1 MNPEEIV
8 DLMMSEDAFSQWL
21 GIEVLEISKGSS
33 VLKMTVRKEMAN
45 GFGVAHGGITYSI
58 ADSAL
63 AFACNSHGVKSMSI
77 ETSISHTKPVKVGD
91 TLIAKAIEK
100 TKGNKIAVYDI
111 PIENQNGELVALFKG
126 TVYRSGKE
134 WESK

>member
-1 MNPEEIV
+1 MSPEEIV
-8 DLMMSEDAFSQWL
+8 DKMMSEDAFSQWL
-21 GIEVLEISKGSS
+21 GVEVLEKPKGSS
-33 VLKMTVRKEMAN
+33 VLKMTVRKEMTN

-63 AFACNSHGVKSMSI
+63 AFASNSHGVKSMSI
-77 ETSISHTKPVKVGD
+77 ETSISHTKPVMVGD
-91 TLIAKAIEK
+91 VLFARASEK

-111 PIENQNGELVALFKG
+111 PVENQNGEIVALFKG

-134 WESK
+134 WE